1 MKPQVRIGL
10 LACSAIGAGA
20 LAFFLSASPAPTAA
34 SSSDPSGEAMPGQ
47 IPGWTQTFADDFTSP
62 STLSNYQVYS
72 SSGPAPD
79 GSGSCV
85 ASNHVGVTG
94 GMLVIRGYKD
104 PAGAVSHGCTDD
116 ANQWVTGGVKLT
128 ANSQTYGKYE
138 VRMRVR
144 QRAGS
149 FLGRPLVAHHRHLAP
164 RDRLH
169 RRQWGVA
176 PHGGHGHRALG
187 HGCQPLSGQRHL
199 AVNLSQWHTVGV
211 EWTPGKI
218 VYTMDGVPW
227 ATEANSNVSD
237 VPMQLAV
244 QTQAWQCNSAGT
256 GWETC
261 VDGTT
266 PAEVD
271 MEVDWI
277 AVYAPAPH
285 DVSEDGERLVS
296 TDHQQ
301 PSRRAEPLMAPPN
314 VRSVLYW
321 HNQLATLSDLSS
333 PTLAVAPILFSH
345 ASLPSRTFL
354 NVHQ

>member
-1 MKPQVRIGL
+1 MKLARRTLVLASIGVWV
-10 LACSAIGAGA
+10 ASMVAGA
-20 LAFFLSASPAPTAA
+20 WAPAAAAPA

-62 STLSNYQVYS
+62 STLSNYQVQN

-138 VRMRVR
+138 VRMRVDNG
-144 QRAGS
+144 QGVS
-149 FLGRPLVAHHRHLAP
+149 LVALLWPTTDTWPPEIDFTEDNGVSP
-164 RDRLH
+164 RTVDTATEH
-169 RRQWGVA
+169 WGTAANPSQVNDT
-176 PHGGHGHRALG
+176 
-187 HGCQPLSGQRHL
+187 L

-271 MEVDWI
+271 MDVDWI
-277 AVYAPAPH
+277 AVYAPASSQPASLDH
-285 DVSEDGERLVS
+285 LATVPAETPESPSVPLLAFASLVS
-296 TDHQQ
+296 MGGGLFLI
-301 PSRRAEPLMAPPN
+301 SKRSNRRT
-314 VRSVLYW
+314 R
-321 HNQLATLSDLSS
+321 Q
-333 PTLAVAPILFSH
+333 
-345 ASLPSRTFL
+345 
-354 NVHQ
+354 

>member
-138 VRMRVR
+138 VRMRVDNG
-144 QRAGS
+144 QGVS
-149 FLGRPLVAHHRHLAP
+149 LVALLWPTTDTWPPEIDFTEDNGVSP
-164 RDRLH
+164 RTVDTATEH
-169 RRQWGVA
+169 WGTAANPSQVNDT
-176 PHGGHGHRALG
+176 
-187 HGCQPLSGQRHL
+187 L

-271 MEVDWI
+271 MDVDWI

-285 DVSEDGERLVS
+285 DVSQEGARLVVHGPLS
-296 TDHQQ
+296 NPAVQ
-301 PSRRAEPLMAPPN
+301 PNP
-314 VRSVLYW
+314 
-321 HNQLATLSDLSS
+321 
-333 PTLAVAPILFSH
+333 
-345 ASLPSRTFL
+345 
-354 NVHQ
+354 